1 MAKKK
6 AARHGRNEQTQAQAA
21 TETKTG
27 NSLKEL
33 LNEDMLSKL
42 KGIEKD
48 LKNAKEQEAREEA
61 ERRQREKEEREKN
74 KSFGELLEE
83 YDKKTGGKYV

>member
-6 AARHGRNEQTQAQAA
+6 TAHHARKAQNNPEA
-21 TETKTG
+21 TTENKPV
-27 NSLKEL
+27 NSLKDM
-33 LNEDMLSKL
+33 LNDDMLSKL
-42 KGIEKD
+42 KSIEKD

-74 KSFGELLEE
+74 KSFAELLEE
-83 YDKKTGGKYV
+83 YDKKSGGKFA